1 MTDKYGEIPM
11 KRVLVFATLLVMAVM
26 PSGLL
31 LAQSNPFVGTWK
43 LNRAKSKDTSGAIP
57 KEETFT
63 VQIVGDQRQVTIN
76 GTAADGSPISFKYE
90 VRDEGGTGK
99 VLAGGPYDDVSG
111 TWIDDNTREV
121 SYMKGGKEMLHLR
134 AAVSKDGKT
143 SRMTLKGT
151 DAQGKPVSGVAVFE
165 KQ

>member
-1 MTDKYGEIPM
+1 M
-11 KRVLVFATLLVMAVM
+11 KRLSVFAAVVVMAVAA
-26 PSGLL
+26 SGAL

-43 LNRAKSKDTSGAIP
+43 LNLAKSKDTSGAIP

-63 VQIVGDQRQVTIN
+63 VQMVGDQRQVTIN
-76 GTAADGSPISFKYE
+76 GTATNGSPISFKYE
-90 VRDEGGTGK
+90 VPDKGGTGK
-99 VLAGGPYDDVSG
+99 VLAGGPYDAVSG
-111 TWIDDNTREV
+111 KRIDDHTREI

-134 AAVSKDGKT
+134 AVVSKDGKT
-143 SRMTLKGT
+143 NRMTLEGT